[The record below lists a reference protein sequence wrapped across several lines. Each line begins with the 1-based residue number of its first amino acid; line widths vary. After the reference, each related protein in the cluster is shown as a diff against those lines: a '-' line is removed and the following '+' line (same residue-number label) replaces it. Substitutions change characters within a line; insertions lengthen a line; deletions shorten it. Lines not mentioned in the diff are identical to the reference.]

1 MGIWVHGK
9 KGGERLI
16 YEVWFRMKRA
26 SEIHAEMQ
34 VIDDSRRDS
43 MLLLRENP
51 ENKLW
56 KIARTY
62 PSIVR
67 QMLMKRS
74 APQPAIMKTPTG
86 GTILN
91 VSRKKKLG
99 RLALDKHTEDG
110 DDNDQDRGYGV

>member
-1 MGIWVHGK
+1 
-9 KGGERLI
+9 
-16 YEVWFRMKRA
+16 
-26 SEIHAEMQ
+26 
-34 VIDDSRRDS
+34 

-110 DDNDQDRGYGV
+110 NDNDQDRGYGV